1 MEEFSYFHNTIL
13 LASLYWNKFIIEV
26 RVFCFSTKTYRWR
39 KLKITSGGDFSQPS
53 SKHHSFAEVFLV
65 SLIINLLMWGEKQDF
80 EINKS
85 TKKKFAQGK
94 FKWKKIHARQLT
106 LQNIHATVWKIHT
119 RNLLTKK
126 NSCDSKIPHP
136 SPTTFLMVRPW
147 IGKTVNTSIV
157 LQEKSQSGVNQF
169 VALWPVFCCDGGGCA
184 YICTCIRRQVE
195 CTLYWG

>member
-1 MEEFSYFHNTIL
+1 MCFGCL
-13 LASLYWNKFIIEV
+13 V
-26 RVFCFSTKTYRWR
+26 RVSEN
-39 KLKITSGGDFSQPS
+39 LKFLYCALIFIWNLPVSALHENLSVGEGG
-53 SKHHSFAEVFLV
+53 
-65 SLIINLLMWGEKQDF
+65 GGGR
-80 EINKS
+80 S
-85 TKKKFAQGK
+85 TKKVFAQGK
-94 FKWKKIHARQLT
+94 FKWKQIHARQLT

-169 VALWPVFCCDGGGCA
+169 VVLWPVFCCDGRVCV
-184 YICTCIRRQVE
+184 YICTYIRRQVE